1 MNISVKFGTFNV
13 VENKSNNGVSLY
25 NGDRKVID
33 LPNVNW
39 WDKDAVERLMYDN
52 EAKIREND
60 KDPKDALIERLNER
74 IIILENEQNKIN
86 VNESNIIELL
96 ETANNVVKES
106 ISDAKDRGFCSSRIS
121 QVVNKLQK
129 RNF

>member
-1 MNISVKFGTFNV
+1 MNISVKFGTYNV

-60 KDPKDALIERLNER
+60 KDQEAG
-74 IIILENEQNKIN
+74 EQ
-86 VNESNIIELL
+86 VA
-96 ETANNVVKES
+96 TRRV
-106 ISDAKDRGFCSSRIS
+106 
-121 QVVNKLQK
+121 
-129 RNF
+129 

>member
-1 MNISVKFGTFNV
+1 MNISVKFGTYNV

-106 ISDAKDRGFCSSRIS
+106 ISDAKDRGFCCSRIS